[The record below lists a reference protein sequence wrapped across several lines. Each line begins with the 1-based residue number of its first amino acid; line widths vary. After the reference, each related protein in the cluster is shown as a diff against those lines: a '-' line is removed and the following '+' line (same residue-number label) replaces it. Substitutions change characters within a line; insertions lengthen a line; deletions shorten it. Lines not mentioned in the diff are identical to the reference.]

1 MRSDGA
7 GDAVR
12 LTDSK
17 NRQIPSSFSPDGKRL
32 AFSENTPES
41 SWDIYTL
48 PLDLSDPEHPKAG
61 KAEPFLRTPAMES
74 RPLFSPDGHWLAYQ
88 SNESSQFE
96 VFVRPFPGPGGK
108 WQISTGGGMMPVWSR
123 NGRELF
129 YRTIDSRILVA
140 NYTARGDTFQADKPK
155 LWSEKSLPSAGSH
168 SNFDLAPDGKRFAVI
183 LAPGGGEEKPPNH
196 VTFLL
201 NFFDELRRKAPGKN

>member
-1 MRSDGA
+1 M
-7 GDAVR
+7 
-12 LTDSK
+12 
-17 NRQIPSSFSPDGKRL
+17 